1 MKKTIVII
9 ICVLVLLGAVAAGLI
24 LFLPRNETIHIE
36 NPFVKT
42 HIADAEVQGDMPEG
56 TKLDSVIDITVTVNN
71 AGLCCASGTIKL
83 GEQTFDVNDVTVSA
97 DGYTLSK
104 KDNGRLPEKG
114 QSALLY
120 ILFYQSVKL
129 PPWFA
134 FLQSTYSSYVPCLS

>member
-9 ICVLVLLGAVAAGLI
+9 ISVLVVLGAVAAGLI

-56 TKLDSVIDITVTVNN
+56 TKLDTVIDITVTVNN
-71 AGLCCASGTIKL
+71 AGLCSANGTVKL
-83 GEQTFDVNDVTVSA
+83 GEQTFEINDITASA

-104 KDNGRLPEKG
+104 KDNG
-114 QSALLY
+114 STIAALFWHRNDENNTSLMIHSGDY
-120 ILFYQSVKL
+120 YGS
-129 PPWFA
+129 WW
-134 FLQSTYSSYVPCLS
+134 SSKD